1 MLPAAC
7 VEPDGAVAPMRAAG
21 APNDDS
27 LATMGN
33 PTLCDG
39 DNQNGEK
46 GLPSGAL
53 SGGKLAIGTD
63 DRPDAMISAT
73 GIQIVTAC
81 FGRFGGWAG

>member
-21 APNDDS
+21 AHDDDS
-27 LATMGN
+27 LATRGN

-39 DNQNGEK
+39 DNQNGEN

-53 SGGKLAIGTD
+53 PGGELAIGSTV
-63 DRPDAMISAT
+63 RPDGPIS
-73 GIQIVTAC
+73 GNQNVTICVFERCA
-81 FGRFGGWAG
+81 